1 MARSISSSRR
11 LPSGRP
17 MKFRPRATANIATAG
32 IGSRLFILACYFYF
46 ASLCLP
52 HHHFARRWSESR
64 ENQLFHVHGR
74 KDRHEDTRLT
84 IVSLSLS
91 LSFSLPILSPPV
103 FLFQTMPPT
112 RCLAHVETVS
122 TVCIL
127 FCPCSSS
134 RSSLLIRGESIGLD
148 S

>member
-1 MARSISSSRR
+1 MRSISSSRR

-17 MKFRPRATANIATAG
+17 MKFRPRATVNIATAG

-74 KDRHEDTRLT
+74 KDRPEDTRLT
-84 IVSLSLS
+84 ILLFSLSLS
-91 LSFSLPILSPPV
+91 LSILSPPA

-112 RCLAHVETVS
+112 HCLAHVETVS

-134 RSSLLIRGESIGLD
+134 LSLLLIRGESIGLD